1 MITTTIIPLNDGIT
15 FFIDSTRPSDDD
27 GRPRELTMKA
37 SITDK
42 IPLAVILDHIE
53 NILLGRIHDG
63 WWELENRS
71 SQMETWKYHPHNHEI
86 F

>member
-15 FFIDSTRPSDDD
+15 FFISATRQSDDD

-42 IPLAVILDHIE
+42 IPLAGILDHIE
-53 NILLGRIHDG
+53 TIMLGRIHDG
-63 WWELENRS
+63 WWELEECRN
-71 SQMETWKYHPHNHEI
+71 QAETWKYHPHHHEI